1 MKAAGPAP
9 ERTASKILA
18 LRAESG
24 GKRIAVSGS
33 STARCCNEPITSEPR
48 FLRKIHNRFHLNSL
62 LAQVLFVQLHEFVE
76 KQYET
81 GGSKPQYLQSGHAWA
96 SFSNLFEPLSA
107 IERVRL
113 FENLLRFA
121 NDESYPPARSF
132 FLAYAPV
139 SFEHDMSGEYIG
151 PGVWKPEAGSRTA
164 ALRVRRTLHRWCD
177 WLEALVHFQVHQL
190 HHSGSARLELDKSII
205 LLWPLFNR
213 HNWSFGTLLDLL
225 RSRAACCGLLPW
237 QTERQFAAYCMGH
250 LKLHQGS
257 SPRATTGSPDG
268 LDIADRLLK
277 FLPAM
282 R

>member
-1 MKAAGPAP
+1 M
-9 ERTASKILA
+9 
-18 LRAESG
+18 
-24 GKRIAVSGS
+24 
-33 STARCCNEPITSEPR
+33 
-48 FLRKIHNRFHLNSL
+48 RKIHNRFHLNSL

-81 GGSKPQYLQSGHAWA
+81 AGSKPQYLQTGHAWA

-139 SFEHDMSGEYIG
+139 SFEHDISGEYIG
-151 PGVWKPEAGSRTA
+151 PGVWKPEAGSRAA

-190 HHSGSARLELDKSII
+190 HHSSSARLELDKSII

-213 HNWSFGTLLDLL
+213 HNWSFDTLLDLL
-225 RSRAACCGLLPW
+225 RSQTACCGLLPW
-237 QTERQFAAYCMGH
+237 ETERQFAAYCMGH
-250 LKLHQGS
+250 LKLHRAS
-257 SPRATTGSPDG
+257 CPRTTEGSPDG